1 MGDLGMKNN
10 NEHLF
15 LEQKELIDTLS
26 LNIIANLKEAILNKG
41 KASLIVSGG
50 STPKPLFEKL
60 SSFDIPWEK
69 VKIALC
75 DERWISTNNKDSNEK
90 LVKDSLLVNFAE
102 KAQFISMYQEN
113 IDIEDA
119 QGLCSDIY
127 KKELFPFD
135 VLILGMGNDGH
146 TASLFPNNIKLKEAF
161 EINNRLC
168 IWMEPKDAPHKRMSL
183 TKKAILSANNIY
195 LHFEGIE
202 KQNIYKKILEGADRY
217 DMPIAAIL
225 NQDKKIIE
233 VYYK

>member
-1 MGDLGMKNN
+1 MKNN

-15 LEQKELIDTLS
+15 LEQKELIDALS
-26 LNIIANLKEAILNKG
+26 LNIIANLEKAILEKG

-60 SSFDIPWEK
+60 SSFDIAWDK
-69 VKIALC
+69 VKVALC
-75 DERWISTNNKDSNEK
+75 DERWINPKDKDSNEK
-90 LVKDSLLVNFAE
+90 LVKNSLLINFAS
-102 KAQFISMYQEN
+102 KSQFISMYQEK

-119 QGLCSDIY
+119 QELCSDIY

-168 IWMEPKDAPHKRMSL
+168 ICMEPNDAPYKRMSL

-202 KQNIYKKILEGADRY
+202 KQNIYKKVLEGVDRY
-217 DMPIAAIL
+217 EMPIASIL

>member
-1 MGDLGMKNN
+1 MKNN
-10 NEHLF
+10 NEHFF

-26 LNIIANLKEAILNKG
+26 SKIIDNLQEAILKKG
-41 KASLIVSGG
+41 SASLLVSGG

-60 SSFDIPWEK
+60 SSFDVAWDK
-69 VKIALC
+69 VKVALC
-75 DERWISTNNKDSNEK
+75 DERWINPNDKDSNEK
-90 LVKDSLLVNFAE
+90 LVKNSLLTNFAS

-119 QGLCSDIY
+119 QELCSDIY
-127 KKELFPFD
+127 QKELFPFD

-168 IWMEPKDAPHKRMSL
+168 ICMEPNDAPYERMSL

-202 KQNIYKKILEGADRY
+202 KQDVYKKVLEGASSN
-217 DMPIAAIL
+217 DMPVSAIL